1 MSQGQKEQQEGWKGL
16 TAITAT
22 ETALRPDNLIRGE
35 VLAPSGMGGGKF
47 QEVEPDTERF
57 HEHDIDGVL

>member
-22 ETALRPDNLIRGE
+22 DTALSPDNLIRGE
-35 VLAPSGMGGGKF
+35 VLAPS
-47 QEVEPDTERF
+47 QV
-57 HEHDIDGVL
+57 